1 MARFRV
7 GLTGGIASGK
17 GVADAAFAALC
28 VFVVDADMIAREL
41 VEPCLLYTS
50 RCV

>member
-17 GVADAAFAALC
+17 SVADAAFAALG
-28 VFVVDADMIAREL
+28 VFVVDADMI
-41 VEPCLLYTS
+41 CLLYTS